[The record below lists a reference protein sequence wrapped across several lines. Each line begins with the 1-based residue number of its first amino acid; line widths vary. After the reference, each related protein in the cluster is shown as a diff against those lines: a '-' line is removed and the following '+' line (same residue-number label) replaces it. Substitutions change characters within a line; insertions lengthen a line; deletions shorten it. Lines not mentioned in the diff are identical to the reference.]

1 MQACWQSLAG
11 LTFLQLGSGVVR
23 FHGHTCIPDWLLQVP
38 QPPCPCLLPTNRCRR
53 WWHFCRT
60 AGTTRASM
68 ADSPMPPARS
78 LSSLFRHALCP
89 RCEPLNFMSP
99 TLRSTHFT
107 PLCKPSLTLLSSN
120 TGGSTAPTCQK
131 TRQHF
136 VDTCRRGRYGRPRMA
151 ADTRWQSMLQAS
163 SPTAPGTPALPAQ
176 FGQRLEEVT
185 IHRSDGRFRS

>member
-1 MQACWQSLAG
+1 MRTYWVDRIARLRSP
-11 LTFLQLGSGVVR
+11 SSS
-23 FHGHTCIPDWLLQVP
+23 
-38 QPPCPCLLPTNRCRR
+38 RR

-163 SPTAPGTPALPAQ
+163 SPTAPGTPALPAPTRS
-176 FGQRLEEVT
+176 QRLSGHAALGGMCPTTGTV
-185 IHRSDGRFRS
+185 DDM